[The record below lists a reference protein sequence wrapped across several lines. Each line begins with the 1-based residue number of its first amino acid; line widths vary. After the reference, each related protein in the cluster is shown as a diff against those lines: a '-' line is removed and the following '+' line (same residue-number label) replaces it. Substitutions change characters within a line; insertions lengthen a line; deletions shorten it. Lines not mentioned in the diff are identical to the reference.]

1 MRQEGLAARAIVI
14 AMSEV
19 RSGWSGITRRDGGYR
34 DRYLNRWV
42 WTAGLTLG
50 ALLALDVLLVVLADG
65 VLPTILVL
73 VFPVIGS
80 AVNLAVALPRS
91 LRT

>member
-34 DRYLNRWV
+34 DRYLNRWL

-65 VLPTILVL
+65 VLPTIHVSL
-73 VFPVIGS
+73 GQ
-80 AVNLAVALPRS
+80 LAASKPPAPPQHAS
-91 LRT
+91 GD